1 MLGFTYQG
9 EQSESHRGQS
19 WPKYKVSLSR
29 CACERR
35 LLFVRWDVISNPL
48 SGWSALDLERIKPV
62 RVTFQIVLKVDVVAI
77 ILLIVALIDR
87 M

>member
-1 MLGFTYQG
+1 
-9 EQSESHRGQS
+9 
-19 WPKYKVSLSR
+19 
-29 CACERR
+29 
-35 LLFVRWDVISNPL
+35 VISNPL